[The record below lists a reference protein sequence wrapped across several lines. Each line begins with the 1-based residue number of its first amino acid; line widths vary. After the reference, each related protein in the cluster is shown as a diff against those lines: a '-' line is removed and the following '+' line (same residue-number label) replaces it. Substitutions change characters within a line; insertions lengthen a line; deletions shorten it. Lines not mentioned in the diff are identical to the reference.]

1 MSLASRQVRR
11 ARAPGYTAGMSAPEN
26 PTPPPSPTP
35 RAAAAKPP
43 VPAPKPVA
51 ARPAAPAAK
60 PAAKPVARP
69 AAAARSSAP
78 PAPPDPLLGTTL
90 GRCQLLERIG
100 QGKTSTVYKA
110 VNTATHGTVAVKV
123 LLPSARANPAIVG
136 KFGLEA
142 RAIAKIDNENVLKIF
157 DVGQQGQE
165 YYLVMELLEG
175 EEILDVLSR
184 EKRIEPLDAL
194 RIVRQAANGL
204 AAAHTQGIIHR
215 DVKPQNLV
223 LLDDGTV
230 KLVDFGLA
238 ADLDA
243 ESQRVGTPHYMA
255 PETCESGASE
265 TASDVYSLGITLHHL
280 LTGQPPYA
288 GKSVKEILQAHLT
301 GEALHPERKAAGL
314 KREISDLVR
323 HMTKRDPLLRPQA
336 TEVVAELDRIGGQDL
351 RKKDALR
358 GRSARHRSPGLAR
371 AGTGSS
377 PAVMIGAGVGVA
389 LIVVLLVVLSGSTTK
404 NPTPPPTPDP
414 TAGPRGVGPDQN
426 KPLPP
431 VETPEQKAKREKL
444 EAEFLQRSREGD
456 AKKAL
461 AAIEDWIRANWHSKT
476 DDANVVSRYRVHAK
490 EWKDTQAGKIAD
502 DRVRQI
508 TAGKLHAHPDKTYD
522 PQAEVEAARQTWE
535 AAKPKVEAAIV
546 QHAYEEAR
554 KLVPEAVQDAEGSLA
569 RELAFWARLTEHLGS
584 FQLALASDWE
594 KMPANQRTL
603 LLPTGKVKLQ
613 RLLINGLEIE
623 RDAKTVRLTWAEA
636 PPAELARLAHAAFA
650 DKGTR
655 GAVLIMAFAWAHR
668 LSDEFWGADLEVG
681 MASDKA
687 QFETEFAGYKRTWE
701 ERAASK

>member
-1 MSLASRQVRR
+1 
-11 ARAPGYTAGMSAPEN
+11 MSAPEK
-26 PTPPPSPTP
+26 PTPPPPPP
-35 RAAAAKPP
+35 RGRGLPGPP
-43 VPAPKPVA
+43 PAPRQSRA
-51 ARPAAPAAK
+51 GREARP
-60 PAAKPVARP
+60 KPVARP
-69 AAAARSSAP
+69 AQPAKSSTPAARSSAP

-123 LLPSARANPAIVG
+123 LLPSARANREIVG

-157 DVGQQGQE
+157 DVGQQGE
-165 YYLVMELLEG
+165 EHYLVMELLEG

-204 AAAHTQGIIHR
+204 AAAHAQGIIHR

-255 PETCESGASE
+255 PETCESGTSE

-301 GEALHPERKAAGL
+301 GEALHPERKVAGL

-336 TEVVAELDRIGGQDL
+336 MEVVAELDSIGGQDL

-358 GRSARHRSPGLAR
+358 GRSVRRRSPGQGR
-371 AGTGSS
+371 AGAGGS

-404 NPTPPPTPDP
+404 NPTPPPAPTPDP
-414 TAGPRGVGPDQN
+414 IAGPRGVGPDQN

-431 VETPEQKAKREKL
+431 VETAEQKARREKL
-444 EAEFLQRSREGD
+444 EAEFLQRAREGD

-461 AAIEDWIRANWHSKT
+461 AAIEDWVRANWHSKT

-490 EWKDTQAGKIAD
+490 EWKDTPAGKISD
-502 DRVRQI
+502 DRARQI

-522 PQAEVEAARQTWE
+522 PEAEVEAARLTWE
-535 AAKPKVEAAIV
+535 TAKPKVEAAIA

-594 KMPANQRTL
+594 KIGAAQRTL

-613 RLLINGLEIE
+613 RLLINALEIE
-623 RDAKTVRLTWAEA
+623 QDGKTVRLTWAEA
-636 PPAELARLAHAAFA
+636 PPAELARLAHAAFVE
-650 DKGTR
+650 KGTR

-668 LSDEFWGADLEVG
+668 LSDEFWGAELEVG

-687 QFETEFAGYKRTWE
+687 QFEPEFAGYKRTWE

>member
-1 MSLASRQVRR
+1 
-11 ARAPGYTAGMSAPEN
+11 MSAPEK
-26 PTPPPSPTP
+26 PTPPPPPTP
-35 RAAAAKPP
+35 GAAAAKPP
-43 VPAPKPVA
+43 APAP
-51 ARPAAPAAK
+51 RPGAGRPAAK
-60 PAAKPVARP
+60 PGARP
-69 AAAARSSAP
+69 ASAAKSSAA
-78 PAPPDPLLGTTL
+78 PAPPDPLIGTTL
-90 GRCQLLERIG
+90 GRCQLIERIG

-123 LLPSARANPAIVG
+123 LLPSARANPEIVG

-157 DVGQQGQE
+157 DVGQQGE
-165 YYLVMELLEG
+165 EHYLVMELLEG

-204 AAAHTQGIIHR
+204 AAAHAQGIIHR

-323 HMTKRDPLLRPQA
+323 HMTKRDPLLRPHA
-336 TEVVAELDRIGGQDL
+336 SDVVAELDRIGGQDL

-389 LIVVLLVVLSGSTTK
+389 LIVVLLVILSSSSTK
-404 NPTPPPTPDP
+404 NPTPPTPPLAPDP
-414 TAGPRGVGPDQN
+414 TTGPRGVGPDQN

-431 VETPEQKAKREKL
+431 VETPEQKTKREKL
-444 EAEFLQRSREGD
+444 AAELAQRARESD
-456 AKKAL
+456 AKLAL
-461 AAIEDWIRANWHSKT
+461 AALEDWIRANWHSKT
-476 DDANVVSRYRVHAK
+476 DDANVVSRYRAHAK
-490 EWKDTQAGKIAD
+490 EWKDTPAGKVSD
-502 DRVRQI
+502 DRARQI

-522 PQAEVEAARQTWE
+522 PEAEVETARQTWE
-535 AAKPKVEAAIV
+535 AAKPMVEAAIA

-554 KLVPEAVQDAEGSLA
+554 KLVPVAVQDPEGSLA
-569 RELAFWARLTEHLGS
+569 RDLAFWAQLTEHLSS
-584 FQLALASDWE
+584 FQVTLASGWE
-594 KMPANQRTL
+594 QIAADQRTL
-603 LLPTGKVKLQ
+603 RLPTGKVKLQ
-613 RLLINGLEIE
+613 RLLINGLEVE
-623 RDAKTVRLTWAEA
+623 QDGKTMRLTWAEA
-636 PPAELARLAHAAFA
+636 PPAELARLAHAAFTE
-650 DKGTR
+650 KGTR
-655 GAVLIMAFAWAHR
+655 GSLLLMAFAWAHR
-668 LSDEFWGADLEVG
+668 LSDEFWGADLELG

-687 QFETEFAGYKRTWE
+687 KFDAEFAGYRRTWE
-701 ERAASK
+701 ERSASK